1 VEHARSMKQ
10 NWLKQVAPK
19 QTVGTAEGAAHDSA
33 FFAEA
38 KKKLGDKAS
47 FSEVAQEAQKMKAS
61 GKSEVARGA
70 DAFNEENGRL
80 PVKHVDSQPSTN
92 AKQIADEYDKMVHNP
107 HDPEVQK
114 SYAAMKS
121 DIDDQWDFAT
131 HKMGMNME
139 PWTAEGQPYRIPKKW
154 PPMYATTTIS
164 TSFKGET
171 CQ

>member
-1 VEHARSMKQ
+1 VLGVDAPDAHANPYEHIVQVQDGAVKQIQDSGRGARPLDEAKL
-10 NWLKQVAPK
+10 LKQVAPK

-121 DIDDQWDFAT
+121 DIGRS
-131 HKMGMNME
+131 MGL
-139 PWTAEGQPYRIPKKW
+139 RD
-154 PPMYATTTIS
+154 S
-164 TSFKGET
+164 
-171 CQ
+171 